1 MIIPQEQC
9 VKEVQIYQHSQKTK
23 NGGTLIKSIW
33 GVPSKTKEGYLHET
47 ENDYATF
54 SSGGCTLYTG
64 GTNRLQT
71 TSTGV
76 TISHSGTA
84 LLNIAGSSS
93 GTSAGKALFKGYRN
107 ANDNGVLGELQ
118 FINQRDGDV
127 QAKR

>member
-54 SSGGCTLYTG
+54 SDKP
-64 GTNRLQT
+64 
-71 TSTGV
+71 
-76 TISHSGTA
+76 IK
-84 LLNIAGSSS
+84 IP
-93 GTSAGKALFKGYRN
+93 KGYKKVKRTKKRYSDDW
-107 ANDNGVLGELQ
+107 ARTYLCKKRKTKKQERLLKKL
-118 FINQRDGDV
+118 DG
-127 QAKR
+127 AHN